1 MSLLFFQDEGDD
13 MDDDEATKTTIQ
25 LLEAIH

>member
-1 MSLLFFQDEGDD
+1 V
-13 MDDDEATKTTIQ
+13 DDDEATKTTIQ